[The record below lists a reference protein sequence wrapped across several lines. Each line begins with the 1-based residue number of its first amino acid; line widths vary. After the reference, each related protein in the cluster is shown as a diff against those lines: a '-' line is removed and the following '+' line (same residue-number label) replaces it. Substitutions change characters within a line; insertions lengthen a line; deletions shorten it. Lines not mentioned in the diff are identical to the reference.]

1 MHSHNRWYF
10 LFVKG
15 NSSGCSKIKIYMYLN
30 YNWRM
35 KSCMEVMV
43 DVRLLFKYINT
54 QTNSQLSL
62 WQMAEQYSLI
72 SVIVTKEVFIYAFIT
87 KQYLLETLV
96 VYIVSSIAK

>member
-1 MHSHNRWYF
+1 
-10 LFVKG
+10 
-15 NSSGCSKIKIYMYLN
+15 
-30 YNWRM
+30 M

-43 DVRLLFKYINT
+43 DVRLLFKYIYT